1 MKRNILRGKVIFKRI
16 SAIAVIVLVG
26 GLLTSCG
33 TDQAEAALKANCD
46 RIFSNLQEMRTF
58 SPGSDYAD
66 EGYVARLLGEKTRKA
81 TEKNILAKYSFLD
94 EIVVGKEKNEQSID
108 PNFYAGAIFLIEQA
122 LIGTDIEFPYTL
134 AEMKDIASKENGSRD
149 IVEPLGTKIFGD
161 FMELKEHQGCALID
175 QKKENISS
183 ENNTSVWFSRVRDL
197 YIDLAKAL
205 QVIRNC
211 EVSGWHKSDKCAK
224 NDFKSGPDTYTP
236 STEMTDEERA
246 ILEERGQ
253 AAENEAQSPSNQYSD
268 VTPMQG
274 CTSLGQV
281 VQTQSYGQL
290 TCKLVLLNRIK
301 ALVWMRS

>member
-1 MKRNILRGKVIFKRI
+1 MKRNILLGKGIFKRI

-46 RIFSNLQEMRTF
+46 RIFKNLKEMRTLE
-58 SPGSDYAD
+58 PDYAD
-66 EGYVARLLGEKTRKA
+66 EGNVARLLGEKTRKV
-81 TEKNILAKYSFLD
+81 TETNILAKYPFLD

-108 PNFYAGAIFLIEQA
+108 SNFYAGAIFLIEQA
-122 LIGTDIEFPYTL
+122 LIGTDIEFPYTFE
-134 AEMKDIASKENGSRD
+134 EMKDIASKENGSRD

-175 QKKENISS
+175 QKKENANS

-197 YIDLAKAL
+197 YIDLAGAL
-205 QVIRNC
+205 QAIRNC

-246 ILEERGQ
+246 ILEERRQ
-253 AAENEAQSPSNQYSD
+253 AAENEAQTPSNQYSD
-268 VTPMQG
+268 ATPMQG

-290 TCKLVLLNRIK
+290 TCKLILLNRIK

>member
-122 LIGTDIEFPYTL
+122 LIGTDIEFPYTFE
-134 AEMKDIASKENGSRD
+134 EMKDIASKENGSRD
-149 IVEPLGTKIFGD
+149 FVEPLGTKIFGD

-224 NDFKSGPDTYTP
+224 NDFKSGPDTYAP

-246 ILEERGQ
+246 ILEERRQ
-253 AAENEAQSPSNQYSD
+253 AAEDEAQTPSNQYSD

-301 ALVWMRS
+301 AFVWMRS

>member
-46 RIFSNLQEMRTF
+46 RIFKNLKEMRTLA
-58 SPGSDYAD
+58 PGYAD
-66 EGYVARLLGEKTRKA
+66 EGNVARLLGEKTRKA
-81 TEKNILAKYSFLD
+81 TETKILAKYPFLD

-108 PNFYAGAIFLIEQA
+108 SNFYSGAIFLIEQA

-134 AEMKDIASKENGSRD
+134 EEM
-149 IVEPLGTKIFGD
+149 
-161 FMELKEHQGCALID
+161 
-175 QKKENISS
+175 
-183 ENNTSVWFSRVRDL
+183 NTSVWFSRVRDL
-197 YIDLAKAL
+197 YIDLAGAL

-246 ILEERGQ
+246 ILEERRQ
-253 AAENEAQSPSNQYSD
+253 AAENEAQTPSNQYSD
-268 VTPMQG
+268 VTPMQD

-281 VQTQSYGQL
+281 VQTESYGQL
-290 TCKLVLLNRIK
+290 TCKLVLMNRIK
-301 ALVWMRS
+301 AFVWMRS